1 MLFRA
6 SVALFKIEV
15 KSESSPFKASAIS
28 FFARLAF
35 VIASSEFGSPWAW
48 ARNCPIS
55 ADKAS
60 NFFRFSS
67 LCFSV
72 KAREVIVRLDS
83 AVTPSFFT
91 RPDWLWGKD
100 SVEKSTAFN
109 SFEGCDS
116 FTVSRADSLAWY
128 WLWTPTE
135 ALSDRL
141 LFSWFCVPRDS
152 LELAVTLWL
161 FAKDWLVE
169 ADWLID
175 WLILDELEALMDWLV
190 EADWLALCEFNSDND
205 WLWLVDRDKLAVSW
219 WSWVVPSTTES
230 LVAKVSFDSTVFS
243 TATASLA

>member
-6 SVALFKIEV
+6 SVAFCRIVARLET
-15 KSESSPFKASAIS
+15 SPFKASAIS
-28 FFARLAF
+28 FFARLALA
-35 VIASSEFGSPWAW
+35 IASSEFGSPCAW

-67 LCFSV
+67 FCFSV
-72 KAREVIVRLDS
+72 MATEVIDRPDS
-83 AVTPSFFT
+83 AVTSSFFT
-91 RPDWLWGKD
+91 RPDSLWGKD

-135 ALSDRL
+135 ALSDRP
-141 LFSWFCVPRDS
+141 WFTWFRVPSDS

-175 WLILDELEALMDWLV
+175 WLMLEELEALTDWLV
-190 EADWLALCEFNSDND
+190 EADWLALCELNSDND
-205 WLWLVDRDKLAVSW
+205 WLWLVDKDKLAASW
-219 WSWVVPSTTES
+219 WSCVVPSTTES
-230 LVAKVSFDSTVFS
+230 LVARVSFDSTVFS